1 MSIQPFLR
9 LVATHP
15 HLLADHLEA
24 YAALV
29 DEEVSA
35 AVSFWRGRAL
45 MNVIALLLLMV
56 AVMLGGMAVML
67 WMVVPTSSIRPAW
80 GLVVVPVTPLL
91 VALVCLL
98 LRQRA
103 PSSMFA
109 EVKQQLA
116 VDFRMLRGASS
127 PASAAPP

>member
-1 MSIQPFLR
+1 MSIHPFLR
-9 LVATHP
+9 LAATHP

-29 DEEVSA
+29 DEEVGEVMA
-35 AVSFWRGRAL
+35 FWRARAL

-56 AVMLGGMAVML
+56 ALILAGIAVML
-67 WMVVPTSSIRPAW
+67 WMVVPTSSIGPAW
-80 GLVVVPVTPLL
+80 GLVAVPVTPLL

-109 EVKQQLA
+109 DVKQQLA
-116 VDFRMLRGASS
+116 ADFRMLRGASS
-127 PASAAPP
+127 PASATPP

>member
-1 MSIQPFLR
+1 MSIQPLLH
-9 LVATHP
+9 LVATQP

-29 DEEVSA
+29 DEEIGEA
-35 AVSFWRGRAL
+35 ISFWRTRAL
-45 MNVIALLLLMV
+45 MNGIALLLLMV
-56 AVMLGGMAVML
+56 AVMLGGIAVIL
-67 WMVVPTSSIRPAW
+67 WMVVPPSSIRHAW
-80 GLVVVPVTPLL
+80 GLIAVPVAPLL

-116 VDFRMLRGASS
+116 VDFRMLRRVSS
-127 PASAAPP
+127 PARATSQ